1 MSIKQFNGEWVSRE
15 DRVLFR
21 FNTHEDQEF
30 SFWLTRCVL
39 KGLLEGATKL
49 NVQALERV
57 HTPQVAQVVQS
68 FRQESVVQQLNFNET
83 FQPAK
88 QKPMGQ
94 EPVLVTGLHLNHQGG
109 KVTLKLDLVSGQS
122 VQMQMTP
129 EVVQV
134 MLALLDKLQGVAQW
148 GVGLQT
154 DAEPVMPAQ
163 SGPRVVH

>member
-21 FNTHEDQEF
+21 FNTHDDQEF

-49 NVQALERV
+49 DVQALEKV

-68 FRQESVVQQLNFNET
+68 FQQESVAQQLNFNET
-83 FQPAK
+83 FQSAK

-94 EPVLVTGLHLNHQGG
+94 DPMLVTGLHLNHQGEE
-109 KVTLKLDLVSGQS
+109 VTLKLDLISGQS
-122 VQMQMTP
+122 VQMQMTR
-129 EVVQV
+129 EILQV
-134 MLALLDKLQGVAQW
+134 MLALLDKLQGIAQW
-148 GVGLQT
+148 GVGLET
-154 DAEPVMPAQ
+154 DIEPVMPAQ
-163 SGPRVVH
+163 NGPRVVH

>member
-21 FNTHEDQEF
+21 FNTHDDQEF

-49 NVQALERV
+49 DVQALEKV

-68 FRQESVVQQLNFNET
+68 FQQESVAQQLNFNET
-83 FQPAK
+83 FQSAK

-94 EPVLVTGLHLNHQGG
+94 DPMLVTGLHLNHQGEE
-109 KVTLKLDLVSGQS
+109 VTLKLDLISGQS
-122 VQMQMTP
+122 VQMQMTR
-129 EVVQV
+129 EILQV
-134 MLALLDKLQGVAQW
+134 MLALLDKLQGIAQW
-148 GVGLQT
+148 GVGLET
-154 DAEPVMPAQ
+154 DIEPVMPAQ
-163 SGPRVVH
+163 NGSRVVH